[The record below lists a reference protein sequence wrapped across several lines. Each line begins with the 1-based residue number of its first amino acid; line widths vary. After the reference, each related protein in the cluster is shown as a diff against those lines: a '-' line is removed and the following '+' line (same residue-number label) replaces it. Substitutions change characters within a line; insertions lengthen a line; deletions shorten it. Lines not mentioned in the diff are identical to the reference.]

1 MKGSIS
7 CIPGVRGQ
15 GDISGDSYSAY
26 LKGPVFFW
34 GMGCCDQQIKRE
46 RGLKATGQ
54 ESPVPAGGAL
64 EGLLIPGQAQ

>member
-1 MKGSIS
+1 MHSRGSR
-7 CIPGVRGQ
+7 PGGHLW
-15 GDISGDSYSAY
+15 GLLLCL

-54 ESPVPAGGAL
+54 ESPVPAGEAL